1 MEKGRILDKL
11 SVIYKAEQLGGSAR
25 RAALEQVLIAANQMG
40 CDTST
45 SSARAGGF
53 NIRYGSIGYALM
65 DIDCEGLVKIYVQ
78 PHPGKE
84 STESF
89 MRQMNAYIARDEEL
103 TPKSFPINSYSHLE
117 EQIEEVGGDRL
128 VEFLEFALDQI
139 KEEYYRPYYD

>member
-1 MEKGRILDKL
+1 MDKL
-11 SVIYKAEQLGGSAR
+11 NVIYKAERLGGTER
-25 RAALEQVLIAANQMG
+25 RAAFEQVLIAANQMG

-78 PHPGKE
+78 PHPGKD
-84 STESF
+84 STEAF
-89 MRQMNAYIARDEEL
+89 MKLMNAYIEREEEI
-103 TPKSFPINSYSHLE
+103 TPKSFPVNSYSHLE
-117 EQIEEVGGDRL
+117 EQIEEIGGDKL
-128 VEFLEFALDQI
+128 VDFLEFALEQI